1 MLLRLAGYHIYY
13 FKQNKGKIPTITYD
27 RLPNS
32 KCSSITTRCQ
42 QQHYTATDVTQQY
55 LQYHSRSLM

>member
-32 KCSSITTRCQ
+32 KCSSITTSSITLQ
-42 QQHYTATDVTQQY
+42 QMLHSSIYSTTAEV
-55 LQYHSRSLM
+55 